1 MRRLYGQRAEQANT
15 PIDLD
20 PDDAQEATAIP
31 NAKQIEAVA
40 TREIGNGKLGFSQKR
55 LDFRI
60 EAYGFGT
67 HFPWP
72 LTFDIT
78 GAARLHRAASVL
90 MDGLGVMV
98 AVRTAFR

>member
-1 MRRLYGQRAEQANT
+1 MRRLNGQRAEQANT

-20 PDDAQEATAIP
+20 PDHAQEATAIP
-31 NAKQIEAVA
+31 YAEQIEATA
-40 TREIGNGKLGFSQKR
+40 TGEIGNRKLGFGQKR

-72 LTFDIT
+72 LTINI
-78 GAARLHRAASVL
+78 
-90 MDGLGVMV
+90 LGW
-98 AVRTAFR
+98 FLP